1 MGGFFVKKWKMGGV
15 FRKKVENG
23 FFVTKLTFPQ
33 RRVHCVQYQYFFIL
47 HFTYLGVRTHPT
59 HPTAYGPGG
68 DIPTSSPDRWSV
80 SASALK

>member
-1 MGGFFVKKWKMGGV
+1 MGGV

-23 FFVTKLTFPQ
+23 FFCNKVDLSSTQGALCTVSVFFYFTF
-33 RRVHCVQYQYFFIL
+33 
-47 HFTYLGVRTHPT
+47 YLFGVRTHPT

-80 SASALK
+80 SASALKF